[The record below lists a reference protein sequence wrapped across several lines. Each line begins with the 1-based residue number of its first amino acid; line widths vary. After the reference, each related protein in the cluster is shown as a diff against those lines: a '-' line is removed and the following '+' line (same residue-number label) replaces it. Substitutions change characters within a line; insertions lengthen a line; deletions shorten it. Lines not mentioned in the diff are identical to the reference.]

1 MHWYA
6 MYALMPDD
14 NWRSQLR
21 KGWLELAVLSSLWS
35 GRLYGL
41 EILRQLEEASDL
53 VVAEG
58 TVYPVLSRVRAEGL
72 VKAEWEES
80 DSGHPRKYYTLTAAG
95 RRRTLAMAREAVALI
110 EQIKRLVDPLLK
122 EADQ

>member
-1 MHWYA
+1 MQPMA
-6 MYALMPDD
+6 QDADD
-14 NWRSQLR
+14 NWERQVR
-21 KGWLELAVLSSLWS
+21 KGWLELAILSSLWS

-58 TVYPVLSRVRAEGL
+58 TVYPVLSRARAEGL

-95 RRRTLAMAREAVALI
+95 RRRTLAMAREAIALI
-110 EQIKRLVDPLLK
+110 EQMKRLVNPLLK

>member
-1 MHWYA
+1 
-6 MYALMPDD
+6 MPDD

-21 KGWLELAVLSSLWS
+21 KGWLELAILSSLWS

-58 TVYPVLSRVRAEGL
+58 TVYPVLSRARAEGL

-95 RRRTLAMAREAVALI
+95 RRRTLAMAREAIALI
-110 EQIKRLVDPLLK
+110 EQMKRLVNPLLK